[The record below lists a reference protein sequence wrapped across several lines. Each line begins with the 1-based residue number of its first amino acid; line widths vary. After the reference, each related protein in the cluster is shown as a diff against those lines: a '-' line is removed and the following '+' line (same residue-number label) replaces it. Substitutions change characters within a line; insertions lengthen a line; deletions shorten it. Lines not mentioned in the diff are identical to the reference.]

1 MRAVA
6 EITINYSVRI
16 GSRKEKQ
23 FSLLLDILL
32 YKNKQ
37 N

>member
-1 MRAVA
+1 MHAVT
-6 EITINYSVRI
+6 EITINNGASI
-16 GSRKEKQ
+16 SSLENEKL
-23 FSLLLDILL
+23 SILLDILL